1 MNFFY
6 NITVSLADLLLKAVA
21 LFDPKIKLFVEG
33 RKQTF
38 ARLRESI
45 KKEDKV
51 IWFHCA
57 SLGEFEQG
65 RPIIEGAKKQF
76 KDHKI
81 LLTFFSPSGYE
92 VRKNYT
98 LADLIVYLPLDTKNN
113 AKMFVAMAHP
123 SLAVFIKY
131 EFWPNM
137 LNALKVS
144 QTPAILVSGI
154 FRADQA
160 FFKFYGG
167 WMRSSLKSFSHLFVQ
182 NENSKALLNQIEIK
196 NVTVSG
202 DTRFD
207 RVFAIAQQDNQLDFI
222 QNFVGDNYT
231 LVAGSTWPRD
241 EELLVS
247 YINDNP
253 GTDEK
258 YIIAP
263 HNINDKAIQELKSS
277 IKKKTILF
285 SERDGSEDARVF
297 IVDTIG
303 ILTKIYSYANVAY
316 VGGGFGKSG
325 IHNVLEP
332 AAFGCPLII
341 GPNFQKFQEAIDLV
355 DNQACQVIIDQTTL
369 NHYLDKLRS
378 DENIRLKKGNA
389 AKNYVLENTGATK
402 IILDCMRDILK
413 Q

>member
-167 WMRSSLKSFSHLFVQ
+167 WMRSSLKSFSHFFVQ

-389 AKNYVLENTGATK
+389 ARNYVLENTGATK
-402 IILDCMRDILK
+402 IILDCMKDILK

>member
-1 MNFFY
+1 MKFFY
-6 NITVSLADLLLKAVA
+6 NITVFLADLLLKAIA

-33 RKQTF
+33 RRETF
-38 ARLRESI
+38 VRLNEAIGRE
-45 KKEDKV
+45 DRV

-65 RPIIEGAKKQF
+65 RPIIEAAKTQF

-92 VRKNYT
+92 VRKNYAF
-98 LADLIVYLPLDTKNN
+98 ADLIVYLPLDKKSE
-113 AKMFVAMAHP
+113 AKKFVAMAHP

-131 EFWPNM
+131 EFWPNI
-137 LNALKVS
+137 LNELKNEKIPV
-144 QTPAILVSGI
+144 ILVSGI
-154 FRADQA
+154 FRQDQA

-167 WMRSSLKSFSHLFVQ
+167 WMRSTLHSFSHFFVQ
-182 NENSKALLNQIEIK
+182 NEGSKALLQEIDFK

-207 RVFAIAQQDNQLDFI
+207 RVFAISQQDNSLDFI
-222 QNFVGDNYT
+222 EAFVGNQYT
-231 LVAGSTWPRD
+231 LVAGSTWPGD
-241 EELLVS
+241 EELLVK
-247 YINDNP
+247 YINDDP
-253 GTDEK
+253 GTDER

-263 HNINDKAIQELKSS
+263 HNINEKAIRELKDS
-277 IKKKTILF
+277 IKKKTVLY
-285 SERDGSEDARVF
+285 SEKEPTANARVF

-303 ILTKIYSYANVAY
+303 ILNKIYSYGDVAY

-341 GPNFQKFQEAIDLV
+341 GPNYQKFREAVDLV
-355 DNQACQVIIDQTTL
+355 DNGACEVITDQYAL
-369 NHYLDKLRS
+369 KHCLDKLRS
-378 DENIRLKKGNA
+378 DETLRLKKGRT
-389 AKNYVLENTGATK
+389 AKSYVQENTGATK
-402 IILDCMRDILK
+402 IIMDYMKHILK
-413 Q
+413 